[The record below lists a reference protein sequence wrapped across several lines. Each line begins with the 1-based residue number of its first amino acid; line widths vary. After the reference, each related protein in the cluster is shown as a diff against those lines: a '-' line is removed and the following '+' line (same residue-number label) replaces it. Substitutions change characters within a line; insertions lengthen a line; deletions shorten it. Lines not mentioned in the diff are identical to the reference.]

1 MPSRSADPHLPAKS
15 VLQIPT
21 AAKARGL
28 ARKLLSWF
36 DRHHRD
42 LPWRHDRD
50 PYRIW
55 VSEVMLQQT
64 QVATVLRFYERFL
77 RTFPTLH
84 DLAAADEQDV
94 LRLWQG
100 LGYYRRALN
109 LHAAARWLAAN
120 LEGRVPSEPAIFAE
134 LPGVGRY
141 MLGAVLSQAYEQ
153 RLPVVDANS
162 ERVLCRFFGEAR
174 DPRRGAGR
182 RWLWD
187 IAEALLPSRRV
198 GDFNQALMELGA
210 LVCNG
215 AKPQCERCP
224 LASQCVAKR
233 RGLQDKLPALAGP
246 PRTVQ
251 VHEVAVVLRRKGR
264 VLLVQRP
271 KKGRWAGMWEFPR
284 TALRSGETHEA
295 AAMRGLRDLAGIEAD
310 LMVELITVN
319 HTVTNHRIALVCFE
333 ARHRRGA
340 FRSAYYSRGRW
351 IKPDETGE
359 FPLGTPQRRIARA
372 LCSRHAPRDGFPSRR
387 A

>member
-1 MPSRSADPHLPAKS
+1 MPSCSADPHLPAKS
-15 VLQIPT
+15 VLQRPT

-77 RTFPTLH
+77 WMFPTLH

-141 MLGAVLSQAYEQ
+141 MLGAVFSQAYEQ

-162 ERVLCRFFGEAR
+162 ERVLCRYFGEAR

-187 IAEALLPSRRV
+187 IAEAVLPSRRV

-210 LVCNG
+210 LVCTS

-233 RGLQDKLPALAGP
+233 RRAS
-246 PRTVQ
+246 
-251 VHEVAVVLRRKGR
+251 GR
-264 VLLVQRP
+264 AACT
-271 KKGRWAGMWEFPR
+271 GG
-284 TALRSGETHEA
+284 TATDCSSSRSGRRVTSQEPRALGA
-295 AAMRGLRDLAGIEAD
+295 APQKRAVGRNVGVPANGAK
-310 LMVELITVN
+310 V
-319 HTVTNHRIALVCFE
+319 
-333 ARHRRGA
+333 RRNA
-340 FRSAYYSRGRW
+340 RGR
-351 IKPDETGE
+351 
-359 FPLGTPQRRIARA
+359 
-372 LCSRHAPRDGFPSRR
+372 RDSWASGSGGHRGR
-387 A
+387 LDG